1 MLTMPSGSAQRLVR
15 IAVSVMLPYHRSLL
29 GSCPLAGGLC
39 PRAHMISRRRLQTPR
54 AAADGTERPAAL
66 RYASARW
73 YSARGARPGRLCAP
87 AAARSGLLGSILVH
101 SGTCFQGKATMRV
114 SDAASTAS
122 CQHGPHTSACG
133 ARVRIPPGARPGE
146 LCTPEAPPTAERRS
160 PHAGLGSLATKSC
173 PRDKA
178 AKRVSKWANQPI
190 THGTRTSPPMAPI
203 AHAQAPSSP
212 ARPAASPKPIPR
224 PALHGAS
231 ESDTRAPRASES
243 EALPR
248 PRGAGRAAEGATRA
262 ATRAGAGRG
271 PTQCPWAARATVA
284 GCPHHA
290 HGRRKAWPPC
300 AHGRCERKGWQTVV
314 HEENKTKKSFL
325 EPAASGSSI

>member
-1 MLTMPSGSAQRLVR
+1 MPSGSAQRLVR

-122 CQHGPHTSACG
+122 CQHGPHTSAC
-133 ARVRIPPGARPGE
+133 I
-146 LCTPEAPPTAERRS
+146 LCS
-160 PHAGLGSLATKSC
+160 QCHQVLHSGSC
-173 PRDKA
+173 
-178 AKRVSKWANQPI
+178 
-190 THGTRTSPPMAPI
+190 
-203 AHAQAPSSP
+203 
-212 ARPAASPKPIPR
+212 ASPCLSCCHI
-224 PALHGAS
+224 
-231 ESDTRAPRASES
+231 T
-243 EALPR
+243 
-248 PRGAGRAAEGATRA
+248 
-262 ATRAGAGRG
+262 
-271 PTQCPWAARATVA
+271 
-284 GCPHHA
+284 
-290 HGRRKAWPPC
+290 
-300 AHGRCERKGWQTVV
+300 GRCWALAPL
-314 HEENKTKKSFL
+314 L
-325 EPAASGSSI
+325 EDCALGHT

>member
-122 CQHGPHTSACG
+122 CQHGPHTSACISRPRLINAPNG
-133 ARVRIPPGARPGE
+133 ELFRPGPNRE
-146 LCTPEAPPTAERRS
+146 TRLQS
-160 PHAGLGSLATKSC
+160 
-173 PRDKA
+173 
-178 AKRVSKWANQPI
+178 WALDSAV
-190 THGTRTSPPMAPI
+190 G
-203 AHAQAPSSP
+203 
-212 ARPAASPKPIPR
+212 
-224 PALHGAS
+224 
-231 ESDTRAPRASES
+231 
-243 EALPR
+243 
-248 PRGAGRAAEGATRA
+248 
-262 ATRAGAGRG
+262 
-271 PTQCPWAARATVA
+271 
-284 GCPHHA
+284 
-290 HGRRKAWPPC
+290 
-300 AHGRCERKGWQTVV
+300 
-314 HEENKTKKSFL
+314 
-325 EPAASGSSI
+325 